1 MGTRTSGRPG
11 ASGVGDHGSEVSGRA
26 GMFGAVCK
34 ASRNVL
40 EPPIMITNVKQML
53 QAANEVVP
61 PLPCSRTTSVPI
73 VRR

>member
-1 MGTRTSGRPG
+1 
-11 ASGVGDHGSEVSGRA
+11 
-26 GMFGAVCK
+26 MFGAVCK